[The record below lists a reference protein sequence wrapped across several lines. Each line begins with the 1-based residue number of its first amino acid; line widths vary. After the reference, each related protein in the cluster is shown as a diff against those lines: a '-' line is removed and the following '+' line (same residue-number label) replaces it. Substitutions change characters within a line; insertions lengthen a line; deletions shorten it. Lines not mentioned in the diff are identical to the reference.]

1 MTEKERFPKQS
12 VFEHWRQEPGM
23 GNPTP
28 YWLREPTEEE
38 KRTHDRLDDL
48 QRNGHAAL
56 PGPPV
61 IKGSKR
67 TRSWHT

>member
-1 MTEKERFPKQS
+1 MSEKDRYPNAS
-12 VFEHWRQEPGM
+12 VFEVWRMAQGN

-28 YWLREPTEEE
+28 YWLREPTEAE

-48 QRNGHAAL
+48 QRNGHSLL
-56 PGPPV
+56 PGP
-61 IKGSKR
+61 IGTR